1 MNPIEITFFT
11 TLRKENEMTQNE
23 LILKTAQVSGV
34 ARKDVEHVLKVAGD
48 VIGAAL
54 IEEGVAVLPELG
66 KLSTSVRKARMGTNP
81 KTGEKIAI
89 AERKAVNFKPGKALL
104 QAVNA

>member
-1 MNPIEITFFT
+1 MRRAVEV
-11 TLRKENEMTQNE
+11 L
-23 LILKTAQVSGV
+23 VV
-34 ARKDVEHVLKVAGD
+34 APSLT
-48 VIGAAL
+48 
-54 IEEGVAVLPELG
+54 PESYN
-66 KLSTSVRKARMGTNP
+66 KLSTSVRKARTGVNP